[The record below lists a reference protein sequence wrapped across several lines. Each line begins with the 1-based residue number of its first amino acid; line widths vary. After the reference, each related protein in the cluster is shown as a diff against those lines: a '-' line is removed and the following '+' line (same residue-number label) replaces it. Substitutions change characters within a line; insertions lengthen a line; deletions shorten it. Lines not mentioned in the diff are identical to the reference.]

1 MSSNI
6 KVIKK
11 KQFDECIFVFK
22 TSFNNQNFIKDI
34 FSSSKEG
41 NLNLILRPISYRIFL
56 DIFGNSIT
64 SWVDVISSQR
74 EEYKNKIK
82 KFCKLKKISG
92 DPLAGGNIKNDEDKD
107 LKDLINKDLI
117 RTYQDIDIFLKSN
130 IKNYLAN
137 ILYIWSKE
145 NKQIS
150 YRQGMN
156 EILAVLLLAFYP
168 VYFISKSKPKPNKTE
183 VMKIINRFMNSEE
196 INENDYEDLYVF
208 FHDEEEIQSDLFYTF
223 DAIMKRG
230 LQLLYDPNPL
240 DKKDLNYK
248 LYELFPNL
256 NKIKI
261 DEDVP
266 TYINKRCAY
275 LIYEK
280 LQGIDEELYEH
291 FIKID
296 LPCTVFLHKWLRC
309 LFNRE
314 FEYFDVLILWDSIFA
329 HEYQDKQNEKYSLIF
344 VDYVAL
350 AMLIKIRDLL
360 KDKDQNDC
368 LSILFKYPKN
378 FEMSELLKLSEKV
391 NSAMEERLNG
401 KNSNIYDILGIMR
414 PLQSRPIEIYERP
427 VKKKEDVRKNNNNNN
442 LNNNNNNNLNSNN
455 NNDNNS
461 TISKSTA
468 NTNTN
473 NVVRYRKRSDN
484 SNNTNTEESKGIMG
498 TLSKIGG
505 IVKDIGMKVTDK
517 VSEKFEQLTSNDD
530 YDSSGNQYQYNQYG
544 NDMTQM
550 NNNYYYSNEGYYEN
564 SIDIEPKRG
573 NTSMSV
579 TGNGNVNN
587 SSMMTGYDK
596 NDMMDIINK
605 LEELDGRYSL
615 YMSPKDK
622 KDFKT
627 IINYL
632 KNNLN

>member
-1 MSSNI
+1 MSQIN
-6 KVIKK
+6 IKK
-11 KQFDECIFVFK
+11 KSFDECIFVFK
-22 TSFNNQNFIKDI
+22 TSFNNENFIKDI

-41 NLNLILRPISYRIFL
+41 NLNIILRPISYRIFL
-56 DIFGNSIT
+56 NIFDVKSIT
-64 SWVDVISSQR
+64 TWIEVVSLQR
-74 EEYKNKIK
+74 EEYKNKFKKYCKIK
-82 KFCKLKKISG
+82 KFSG
-92 DPLAGGNIKNDEDKD
+92 NPLEGGNIKNDEDKE

-117 RTYQDIDIFLKSN
+117 RTYQDIDIFLQNN
-130 IKNYLAN
+130 IKNNLAN

-145 NKQIS
+145 NESIS

-168 VYFISKSKPKPNKTE
+168 VYFVSKSKPKPNKNE
-183 VMKIINRFMNSEE
+183 IMNIVNQFMNEGKTD
-196 INENDYEDLYVF
+196 INYEDLYVF
-208 FHDEEEIQSDLFYTF
+208 FHDEDEIQSDLYYTF

-230 LQLLYDPNPL
+230 QQLLFDPKPL
-240 DKKDLNYK
+240 EKNDKNYN
-248 LYELFPNL
+248 LYELFPNQE
-256 NKIKI
+256 KIRI
-261 DEDVP
+261 DDDVP
-266 TYINKRCAY
+266 TYINRRCAY

-280 LQGIDEELYEH
+280 LQGIDEDLYDH

-296 LPCTVFLHKWLRC
+296 LPCTIVLQKWLRC

-314 FEYFDVLILWDSIFA
+314 YEYNDVLYLWDSIFA
-329 HEYQDKQNEKYSLIF
+329 HEYIDKKTEKYSFIF

-350 AMLIKIRDLL
+350 AMLIKIRDML

-378 FEMSELLKLSEKV
+378 FEISELLKLSEKV
-391 NSAMEERLNG
+391 NVAMEERLNG

-414 PLQSRPIEIYERP
+414 PLQSRPNQIYDRP
-427 VKKKEDVRKNNNNNN
+427 IKKKVEEPKNNNSNIKENNNNSNIKENNNNN
-442 LNNNNNNNLNSNN
+442 
-455 NNDNNS
+455 
-461 TISKSTA
+461 IS
-468 NTNTN
+468 
-473 NVVRYRKRSDN
+473 RYRKRSNENNNN
-484 SNNTNTEESKGIMG
+484 SEESKGIMG

-505 IVKDIGMKVTDK
+505 IVKDNIIKVTDK
-517 VSEKFEQLTSNDD
+517 VSEKIDQLTSNDD
-530 YDSSGNQYQYNQYG
+530 YDNRNQYG

-564 SIDIEPKRG
+564 SIDIDPKTINSSTIANG
-573 NTSMSV
+573 NNMSSSMS
-579 TGNGNVNN
+579 
-587 SSMMTGYDK
+587 TGYDK

-605 LEELDGRYSL
+605 LEELDNRYSL

>member
-1 MSSNI
+1 MSQI
-6 KVIKK
+6 KIKK
-11 KQFDECIFVFK
+11 KSFDECIFVFK

-41 NLNLILRPISYRIFL
+41 NLNIILRPISYRLFLNIFEM
-56 DIFGNSIT
+56 NSIS
-64 SWVDVISSQR
+64 SWVEVISSQR
-74 EEYKNKIK
+74 EEYKNKFKKYCKIK
-82 KFCKLKKISG
+82 KFSG
-92 DPLAGGNIKNDEDKD
+92 DPLAGGNVKNDEDKE

-130 IKNYLAN
+130 IKNNLAN

-145 NKQIS
+145 NNSIS

-168 VYFISKSKPKPNKTE
+168 VYFVSKTKPKPNKNE
-183 VMKIINRFMNSEE
+183 ILKIIDKFTNEE
-196 INENDYEDLYVF
+196 IDDSNYEDLYVF
-208 FHDEEEIQSDLFYTF
+208 FHDEEEIQSDLFFTF

-230 LQLLYDPNPL
+230 QQLLFDPKPLQKNDPNY
-240 DKKDLNYK
+240 N
-248 LYELFPNL
+248 LYELFPNQK
-256 NKIKI
+256 KIRI
-261 DEDVP
+261 DDDIP

-280 LQGIDEELYEH
+280 LQGIDEDLYEH
-291 FIKID
+291 FVKID
-296 LPCTVFLHKWLRC
+296 LPCTVFLQKWLRC

-314 FEYFDVLILWDSIFA
+314 YEYNDVLYLWDCIFA
-329 HEYQDKQNEKYSLIF
+329 HECQDKKSEKYSFIF

-378 FEMSELLKLSEKV
+378 FEMNELLKLSEKV
-391 NSAMEERLNG
+391 NNAMEERLNG

-414 PLQSRPIEIYERP
+414 PLQSRPIEIYDRP
-427 VKKKEDVRKNNNNNN
+427 IKKKVIEEPKKTTTIKNDNTKP
-442 LNNNNNNNLNSNN
+442 N
-455 NNDNNS
+455 NNDNNN
-461 TISKSTA
+461 
-468 NTNTN
+468 NTS
-473 NVVRYRKRSDN
+473 VSRHRKRSN
-484 SNNTNTEESKGIMG
+484 ENNNNPEESNGIIG

-505 IVKDIGMKVTDK
+505 IVKEIGIKVTDK
-517 VSEKFEQLTSNDD
+517 VSEKIDQLTSNDN
-530 YDSSGNQYQYNQYG
+530 YDNPNQYNQYG

-564 SIDIEPKRG
+564 SIDIDPKRI
-573 NTSMSV
+573 NSSSIV
-579 TGNGNVNN
+579 NGNNMN
-587 SSMMTGYDK
+587 SSMCSGYDK

-605 LEELDGRYSL
+605 LEELDNRYSL
-615 YMSPKDK
+615 YMNPKDK